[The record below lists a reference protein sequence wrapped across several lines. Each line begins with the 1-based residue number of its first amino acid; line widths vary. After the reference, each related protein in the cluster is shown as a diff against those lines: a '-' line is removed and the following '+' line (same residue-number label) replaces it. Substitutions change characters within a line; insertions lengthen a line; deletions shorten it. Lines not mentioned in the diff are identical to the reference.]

1 MLLMCYL
8 ATVTVARAVRL
19 GVQMRSWSRQCEW
32 LFCDL
37 GLCARRA
44 WPRCGSK
51 LATAMRAG
59 SVAAAILRRG
69 CQCLLAPVQVVR
81 RAALLVRSSSRC
93 RSHGARQLP
102 VRRVLRDTWQLP
114 PPLASLR
121 VAGCTT
127 SVAM

>member
-1 MLLMCYL
+1 MCYL

-37 GLCARRA
+37 GLWARRA

-59 SVAAAILRRG
+59 SVAAVILRRG

-81 RAALLVRSSSRC
+81 RAALLVRSSSRRC
-93 RSHGARQLP
+93 RSVRRLP
-102 VRRVLRDTWQLP
+102 VRRVLRDAWQMP